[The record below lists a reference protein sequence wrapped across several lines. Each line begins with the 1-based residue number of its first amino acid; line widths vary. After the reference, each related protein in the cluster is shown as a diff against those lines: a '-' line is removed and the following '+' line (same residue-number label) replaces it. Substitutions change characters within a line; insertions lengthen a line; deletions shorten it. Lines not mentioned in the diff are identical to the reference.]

1 MNEEELF
8 CKLFPEYVVNGK
20 PLSPY
25 FDLFESGYEQAE
37 NRITELETRCN
48 ELFLQTCEQAEKIK
62 ELNAEIENDRDLPAI
77 AYMQGAEK
85 QKKKDEEELKKWK
98 DEWQEQ
104 VQKATDEGYARTL
117 QTMQLTKA
125 TKIIKDL
132 CGMVREL
139 NKPNVQLT
147 NIDYSLSEAEQFI
160 KDSEVMK

>member
-37 NRITELETRCN
+37 NRIAELETRCN

-77 AYMQGAEK
+77 AYMQGVEK

-117 QTMQLTKA
+117 QTVQLSKS
-125 TKIIKDL
+125 KEIIKKFLLWENDWHDKTESKY
-132 CGMVREL
+132 EL
-139 NKPNVQLT
+139 LKQ
-147 NIDYSLSEAEQFI
+147 AEQFI